1 MFHPRVAVGDM
12 LDTDQV
18 ADYLDEAPKLRRVIL
33 PLAFE
38 WLPIAPETCSGGG
51 QRIFKALKGGIKKP
65 ACGRRLR
72 SPATSEKLHITLCFQ
87 AFYG

>member
-33 PLAFE
+33 ILLEPTGL
-38 WLPIAPETCSGGG
+38 
-51 QRIFKALKGGIKKP
+51 
-65 ACGRRLR
+65 
-72 SPATSEKLHITLCFQ
+72 
-87 AFYG
+87 